1 MINYPEVQ
9 KKVQAELDRV
19 VGFDRLPRLED
30 RPKLVYFFAVLKE
43 VMRMRIV
50 SPVLAPHYCSED
62 VEVGGYTL
70 PRGRSFFI
78 HTLNPLE
85 HIYDK
90 QQVRLCTCTRGNS
103 PRILICGRIRKCSI
117 PIDG

>member
-9 KKVQAELDRV
+9 KKVQAELERV

-70 PRGRSFFI
+70 PRGRSFFYT
-78 HTLNPLE
+78 HTQSFGT
-85 HIYDK
+85 HI
-90 QQVRLCTCTRGNS
+90 
-103 PRILICGRIRKCSI
+103 
-117 PIDG
+117 